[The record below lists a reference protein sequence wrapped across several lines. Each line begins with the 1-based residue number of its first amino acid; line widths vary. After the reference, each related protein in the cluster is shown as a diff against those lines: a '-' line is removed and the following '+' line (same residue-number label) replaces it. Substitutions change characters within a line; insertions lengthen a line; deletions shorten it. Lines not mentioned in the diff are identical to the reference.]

1 LLLHPDSHKNY
12 PGHSPKP
19 TGARI
24 FFELDGD
31 KLYWMLEEMM
41 MLMLESPVRM
51 AVATIMQTV
60 DQATFALG
68 DYD

>member
-1 LLLHPDSHKNY
+1 
-12 PGHSPKP
+12 
-19 TGARI
+19 
-24 FFELDGD
+24 
-31 KLYWMLEEMM
+31 M